1 MSGLKSR
8 RKGQSAERE
17 FAKLINGIRV
27 PLSGAQEGYRNDVIG
42 MGLEWEVKRRKSG
55 FKQLYEWIEDE
66 REQPDAVALRTD
78 GKQWIVCM
86 TLDKFKELMEK

>member
-8 RKGQSAERE
+8 RKGQTAERE
-17 FAKLINGIRV
+17 FAKLIGGIRV
-27 PLSGAQEGYRNDVIG
+27 PLSGAQQGYANDVIG
-42 MGLEWEVKRRKSG
+42 LGLAWEVKRRKAG

-66 REQPDAVALRTD
+66 REKPDAVALRTD
-78 GKQWIVCM
+78 NKQWIVCM